1 VSESCYSAFI
11 DINNADIITRAVN
24 WTLESRAW
32 LMYSNQCGCQKRWFL
47 AGKTGGKV
55 IAHICWKQFHN
66 DACAS
71 AARVTV
77 EYMHTN

>member
-1 VSESCYSAFI
+1 MAYVQQPMRVPKEMVSSWE
-11 DINNADIITRAVN
+11 D
-24 WTLESRAW
+24 
-32 LMYSNQCGCQKRWFL
+32 
-47 AGKTGGKV
+47 GGKV